1 MEISI
6 LTAGNWGTV
15 LALLL
20 EAKGHKIRLWE
31 PIPSRASKIGRT
43 RENTEFLPG
52 YTIPESIVVSSDIRK
67 CMLNPEVVIFAH
79 PSYLAGQFAG
89 SAGGRLKS
97 AKAVVSMMKG
107 LDRPS
112 LRRIS
117 EVLREVLPKEVGER
131 IVVVS
136 GPCIANEVARGIPT
150 SAVAAGPGE
159 AAALV
164 QDVLSTNRF
173 RVYTSEDVVGVELGG
188 ALKNVVAIAAGICDG
203 LGLGSNSKGALLTRG
218 LAEITRLGIAMGADA
233 KTFAGLSGMGDMITT
248 CFSGH
253 SRNRFVGDQIGRG
266 NTLKQVLGKMV
277 MVAEGVNTTRCA
289 MELSKKHSVE
299 MPITAQVHQVLFDS
313 KSPLDAI
320 DDLMAREPKPE
331 FWQ

>member
-20 EAKGHKIRLWE
+20 DAKGHRVRLWE
-31 PIPSRASKIGRT
+31 PVPSRASRMQKT
-43 RENTEFLPG
+43 RENNEFLPG
-52 YTIPESIVVSSDIRK
+52 YTLSESILISSDIRK
-67 CMLNPEVVIFAH
+67 CMLNPEIVVFAH
-79 PSYLAGQFAG
+79 PSYLAGQFAA
-89 SAGGRLKS
+89 SAGSRLKS
-97 AKAVVSMMKG
+97 ARAVVSMMKG

-117 EVLREVLPKEVGER
+117 EVLREALPSEVGER

-136 GPCIANEVARGIPT
+136 GPCIANEVVRGIPT
-150 SAVAAGPGE
+150 SAVAAGPAE

-164 QDVLSTNRF
+164 QNALCTNRF
-173 RVYTSEDVVGVELGG
+173 RVYTSEDVIGVELGG
-188 ALKNVVAIAAGICDG
+188 ALKNVIAIAAGICDG

-218 LAEITRLGIAMGADA
+218 LAEITRLGVAMGADV

-248 CFSGH
+248 CFSEH

-266 NTLKQVLGKMV
+266 KTLQQVLDRMV
-277 MVAEGVNTTRCA
+277 MIAEGVNTTRCT
-289 MELSKKHSVE
+289 MELSQRYSVE
-299 MPITAQVHQVLFDS
+299 MPITAQVHHVLFDS
-313 KSPLDAI
+313 KSPLDAV

-331 FWQ
+331 FWR